1 MSQSM
6 PDPGRVYRLGD
17 SDELEGDVEAL
28 RLCSE
33 QLGSCHPET
42 LMAAHRLAVAL
53 WHAGYTDHAVGL
65 LDQALDFSASDL
77 GHEHPLRVDLL
88 STLGEI
94 LFEQRHVE
102 QAQAIQQ
109 EVLAYCIRNSGPH
122 HSSSLKAKGDLAAML
137 YQLGQDDEASRFE
150 QEAFEEARIHLGK
163 NHPITSVLAWN
174 RAMSYERK
182 GDLDSSQSIIVSE
195 LAWLLVAEPSCL
207 DPDQNTI
214 RGLLQRRVNWAG
226 AAVC

>member
-1 MSQSM
+1 M
-6 PDPGRVYRLGD
+6 PGFTRVYHLGD
-17 SDELEGDVEAL
+17 SEELEGHLATM
-28 RLCSE
+28 RSCTE
-33 QLGSCHPET
+33 QFGPCHPRT
-42 LMAAHRLAVAL
+42 LIAAKSLALAL
-53 WHAGYTDHAVGL
+53 WHAGYTDQAIGL

-94 LFEQRHVE
+94 LFEQRHLE

-109 EVLAYCIRNSGPH
+109 EVLGYCIRNSGPH

-137 YQLGQDDEASRFE
+137 YQLGQDDEASRLE

-163 NHPITSVLAWN
+163 NHPVTSVLAWN

-182 GDLDSSQSIIVSE
+182 GYLDFAQSIIVSE
-195 LAWLLVAEPSCL
+195 LVWLLVADQSCL

-214 RGLLQRRVNWAG
+214 RDLLERRVNWAG
-226 AAVC
+226 AIEC